1 MLTKLIRQH
10 YWLVAVLILGQR
22 YDDDDAGI
30 TQTHGCQLVL
40 ITTIKDQTLKHFL
53 TAATRFCS
61 PSWFI
66 VNLTAAK

>member
-1 MLTKLIRQH
+1 MLTKLIRQR
-10 YWLVAVLILGQR
+10 YWSVAVLILGQR
-22 YDDDDAGI
+22 YDDDVGT

-40 ITTIKDQTLKHFL
+40 IMTIKDQTLKHFL
-53 TAATRFCS
+53 TGAAHYCS